1 MLEKKNKF
9 SYFLFQKLYSWG
21 CQMLLRTAR
30 CSYVAIIALALHS
43 VILIVGNADSFVTT
57 KRTVCLTGTLCEITI
72 LCSNRCSNSYL
83 PKQLRLQ
90 VFTDCEVQLKFRKV
104 VFLQGIKAK
113 NRSNQPSEQGENKR
127 NKLNPL
133 IGFES
138 TAWNSLTRLSE
149 ISNNYASPISYIVW
163 CCLIWFRFVQLILK
177 D

>member
-1 MLEKKNKF
+1 MLEKKINSLISF
-9 SYFLFQKLYSWG
+9 SKNCIPV

-43 VILIVGNADSFVTT
+43 VILIVGNADFFVTT
-57 KRTVCLTGTLCEITI
+57 KRTVCLAGTLCEKTI

-113 NRSNQPSEQGENKR
+113 NRSKNPLSKARINGTNSIR
-127 NKLNPL
+127 LSDLNPL
-133 IGFES
+133 RE
-138 TAWNSLTRLSE
+138 TRL
-149 ISNNYASPISYIVW
+149 PV
-163 CCLIWFRFVQLILK
+163 
-177 D
+177 